1 MTRLADMPNL
11 QFRRQFPATSYVTQE
26 KLAGLL
32 LASPEGQK
40 AYVTAS
46 VGLYLPSYQIL
57 IRLHRL

>member
-1 MTRLADMPNL
+1 MTACTDLRRL

-40 AYVTAS
+40 AYVTAL
-46 VGLYLPSYQIL
+46 VGLYLPSHKIL
-57 IRLHRL
+57 IHLRRL